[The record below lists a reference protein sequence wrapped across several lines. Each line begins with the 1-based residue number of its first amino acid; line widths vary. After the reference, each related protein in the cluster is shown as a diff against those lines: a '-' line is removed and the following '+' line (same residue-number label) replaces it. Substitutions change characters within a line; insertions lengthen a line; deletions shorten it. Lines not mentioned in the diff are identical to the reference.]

1 RRSSRLRDVHLEKM
15 ASLSQTGVKGNRCG
29 AEDPHGVWAATL
41 DEHDGDVQREDVL
54 MGIRI
59 TAAASAC

>member
-1 RRSSRLRDVHLEKM
+1 MSESAPPETPAERLENM
-15 ASLSQTGVKGNRCG
+15 VKSCEPSMYR
-29 AEDPHGVWAATL
+29 ESVRVWAATL